1 MRQLDELPASLRSL
15 LERIDASMHR
25 HPEEAIK
32 LCEQALAE
40 AQAAREPLAHVMAAE
55 RYGHMMDNLGNSV
68 ESRNVLFAAQQVAQS
83 SLLFSYEARLL
94 EQIAR
99 SYYSRSEHRLALQYW
114 IRCLEVSELAG
125 GDAGTWIAAKVGLA
139 QIYFGLSDH
148 TSALSL
154 LVEADKRVAEVND
167 HHLDAKVKIN
177 LGVGYSQSGN
187 VQEAAEVFAK
197 ALHICTRYQLFDYLA
212 ESNFYLGKIE
222 LDGGK
227 LDPAMQYF
235 DAALA
240 AARQVNYRW
249 CEAHILATRAK
260 VHASRGQYPEAI
272 ASVKAA
278 QEIASAKHFLHMLI
292 QQHYLA
298 AEYAEKTGDLSF
310 AIGEYKAAHDCEQQV
325 SAASATERNKELE
338 EKAGLRPSI
347 SRKLVDLSNNVI
359 IDKGELEP
367 AFELI
372 TRESCGILDVPRASL
387 WLLDNQSGTL
397 VCRCLFLAEEGRFSK
412 AQTLTREHYPIFFER
427 LMSLA
432 PIAAHDA
439 GHHPHTLEL
448 ERDYLKPNGIRSMLV
463 FPIRL
468 GGQTC
473 GMLCFAVPG
482 RQHNWTPDD
491 MLYGKQLTEIS
502 TRVIAGF
509 EHRIAQEEINALNA
523 RVMRAND
530 MLQERVME
538 RTVSLERHA
547 LELRGLQNKLL
558 DLQRGDADGAA
569 ASDAAPPSQER
580 ASADAGEFRRVDLAD
595 IAVDARESRLRSLVR
610 LACDWCW
617 EQDTQF
623 RTIYVDDQGREGN
636 TVAPS
641 FMIGKRLWDFEA
653 DNLTED
659 DWTRHRGFLERR
671 EAFYDLELHMF
682 DAGGHPRWISLSGQP
697 VFDAAGEFSGY
708 LGTGKD
714 VNARK
719 LDEDR
724 NSYLATHDSLTTL
737 PNRLLFSEFL
747 NRAIQAGRR
756 YERRFA
762 VAFIDLDRFKI
773 INDTLGHEAG
783 DTLLK
788 VVSMRLQECLR
799 VSDVVARL
807 GGDEFVLLLE
817 QIDSPEAA
825 AVIAGKVLASVIR
838 PVQLLG
844 QECRVTASI
853 GICMYTGEED
863 EQTMMKNADI
873 AMYQAKEG
881 GKNNFRFY
889 DENVKSQSLERM
901 MLENSLRRGLELQQ
915 FFLHYQAKMDLQSN
929 AITGVEALI
938 RWHHPELG
946 DVPPM
951 KFIPLAEETGLIVP
965 IGRWVLMESCMQN
978 VAWQRM
984 GLPPLSMAVN
994 LSSRQFLDES
1004 LLADITGALE
1014 KSGMNPALLELEL
1027 TESMVIQNVERA
1039 AKLLAEIKRL
1049 GVRLA
1054 IDDFGTGYSSLA
1066 QLKNFP
1072 IDTLKVDRSFIQN
1085 LPNNFEDG
1093 AITRAIIDMGKTL
1106 HLTVV
1111 AEGVENEAQ
1120 QTFLRESFCDEIQG
1134 FHFSKPIEPDQFFK
1148 LWQDMDT
1155 AAGPPAG

>member
-1 MRQLDELPASLRSL
+1 
-15 LERIDASMHR
+15 MHQ
-25 HPEEAIK
+25 HPEEAIE
-32 LCEQALAE
+32 LCEQMLAD
-40 AQAAREPLAHVMAAE
+40 AQSVHEPLAHVMAAE
-55 RYGHMMDNLGNSV
+55 RYGRLMDHLGHSV
-68 ESRNVLFAAQQVAQS
+68 ESRDTLFAAQQIAQS
-83 SLLFSYEARLL
+83 ALLFSFEARLL

-99 SYYSRSEHRLALQYW
+99 SYYSCSEHRLALQYW
-114 IRCLEVSELAG
+114 IRCLEVSESAG

-139 QIYFGLSDH
+139 QIYYGLGDH
-148 TSALSL
+148 AAGLALL
-154 LVEADKRVAEVND
+154 TEAEKRIGEVND
-167 HHLDAKVKIN
+167 HHLHAKVKIN
-177 LGVGYSQSGN
+177 LGVGFSETGN
-187 VQEAAEVFAK
+187 VQQATEAFSN
-197 ALHICTRYQLFDYLA
+197 ALGICARYQLLDYLA

-222 LDGGK
+222 LADDR
-227 LDPAMQYF
+227 LDSAMIYL

-240 AARQVNYRW
+240 AAREVNFRW

-260 VHASRGQYPEAI
+260 VYASRGQYQAAI
-272 ASVKAA
+272 ESVKEA
-278 QEIASAKHFLHMLI
+278 QTIAVAKHFLHMLT
-292 QQHYLA
+292 QQHYSA
-298 AEYAEKTGDLSF
+298 AEYAEMTGDLNA
-310 AIGEYKAAHDCEQQV
+310 AIAEYKAAHACEMQV

-347 SRKLVDLSNNVI
+347 SRRLVDLSNNLI
-359 IDKGELEP
+359 IDRGELEP

-372 TRESCGILDVPRASL
+372 TREGSDILEVPRASL
-387 WLLDNQSGTL
+387 WLLDNQSGIL
-397 VCRCLFLAEEGRFSK
+397 VCRCLFLAEQARFTK
-412 AQTLTREHYPIFFER
+412 AEALSRDKHPIFFER
-427 LMSLA
+427 LMSLS

-439 GHHPHTLEL
+439 ARHPHMLEL
-448 ERDYLKPNGIRSMLV
+448 IPGYLTPQAICSMLV

-468 GGQTC
+468 AGQTC
-473 GMLCFAVPG
+473 GMLCFEMPG
-482 RQHNWTPDD
+482 RQRNWSPDD
-491 MLYGKQLTEIS
+491 LLFGKQLTEIS
-502 TRVIAGF
+502 ARVIAGF
-509 EHRIAQEEINALNA
+509 EHKMAQDEINALNA

-547 LELRGLQNKLL
+547 LEVRDLQNRLL
-558 DLQRGDADGAA
+558 ELRRGDAQE
-569 ASDAAPPSQER
+569 APSTAPAPSWLDRMPVVQ
-580 ASADAGEFRRVDLAD
+580 APIDSAPDVQ
-595 IAVDARESRLRSLVR
+595 ESRLRSLVR
-610 LACDWCW
+610 LSCDWCW
-617 EQDTQF
+617 EQDAQY
-623 RTIYVDDQGREGN
+623 RTIYIDDQTQGEN
-636 TVAPS
+636 AVVPL
-641 FMIGKRLWDFEA
+641 FMVGKRLWDFQVT
-653 DNLTED
+653 NLTED
-659 DWTRHRGFLERR
+659 DWVKHRALLARR
-671 EAFYDLELHMF
+671 EAFLDLELHLL
-682 DAGGHPRWISLSGQP
+682 DGSGNQRWISLSGQP
-697 VFDAAGEFSGY
+697 LFDASGEFTGY

-714 VNARK
+714 VQARK
-719 LDEDR
+719 ANEDR

-788 VVSMRLQECLR
+788 VISMRLQECLR
-799 VSDVVARL
+799 ISDVVARL

-817 QIDSPEAA
+817 QIDSQEAA
-825 AVIAGKVLASVIR
+825 AAIANKVLSSVIR

-853 GICMYTGEED
+853 GICMYTGDED

-873 AMYQAKEG
+873 AMYQAKEN

-889 DENVKSQSLERM
+889 DENIKSQSLERM
-901 MLENSLRRGLELQQ
+901 MLENSLRRGLELKQ

-929 AITGVEALI
+929 RITGVEALI

-946 DVPPM
+946 DVQPM

-978 VAWQRM
+978 VAWQRN
-984 GLPPLSMAVN
+984 GLPQLSMAVN
-994 LSSRQFLDES
+994 LSPRQFLDES
-1004 LLADITGALE
+1004 LLSDIAGALE
-1014 KSGMNPALLELEL
+1014 KSGMDPTLLELEL

-1039 AKLLAEIKRL
+1039 TKLLAEIKRL
-1049 GVRLA
+1049 GVKLA

-1111 AEGVENEAQ
+1111 AEGVENEEQ

-1134 FHFSKPIEPDQFFK
+1134 FHFSRPVEPDQFFK
-1148 LWQDMDT
+1148 LWQDLDNSAMT
-1155 AAGPPAG
+1155 